1 MPVQRWRFASR
12 PHSQTALRRSFT
24 SRESVAAAK
33 DRQVRSIEVKQTSR
47 ILVAVDS
54 SRPSSAA
61 FDQALAL
68 SARSGSELVVVHAVS
83 KDWPYSWRASER
95 VSALASL
102 RERAEAQN
110 VRVLVRSQQGDAA
123 KVILLHAR
131 AHDPDLIVL
140 GSHQPVGRAR
150 LRFRSVADRVVKGAT
165 WPVLLVPAGMTSAAS
180 AFSNV
185 LYAADSPSGANRVLT
200 TAAQLASASGGR
212 LVLLH
217 VLPDPVLR
225 HRAHFA
231 VPEFGRLMLR
241 DARERLD
248 SMLKKNNVAADV
260 RVTVTDATTHDEIVR
275 VAAEEQ
281 ADIVVIG
288 STRRTSLGRRLF
300 GSTGVAV
307 SRRSARPVLIVP
319 TEHAKRAVN
328 PQDELALGW
337 AA

>member
-1 MPVQRWRFASR
+1 MALRVLLL
-12 PHSQTALRRSFT
+12 HSQTALRRSFT
-24 SRESVAAAK
+24 SRESVAAAE
-33 DRQVRSIEVKQTSR
+33 DRHIRSIDLTHTSR

-54 SRPSSAA
+54 SQPSLAA

-68 SARSGSELVVVHAVS
+68 SARFGSELVVVHAVS

-102 RERAEAQN
+102 RARAEARN

-150 LRFRSVADRVVKGAT
+150 LRFRSVADRVVNRAT
-165 WPVLLVPAGMTSAAS
+165 WPVLLVPAGMTSATS
-180 AFSNV
+180 EFRNV
-185 LYAADSPSGANRVLT
+185 LHAADSPSGSNRVLA

-241 DARERLD
+241 DARKRLD
-248 SMLKKNNVAADV
+248 SMLKENKVAADV
-260 RVTVTDATTHDEIVR
+260 RVTATDATTHAEIVR
-275 VAAEEQ
+275 VAAEER
-281 ADIVVIG
+281 ADIIVIG
-288 STRRTSLGRRLF
+288 PTRRTRLGRRLF

-319 TEHAKRAVN
+319 TEHASRAVH
-328 PQDELALGW
+328 PREELALGST
-337 AA
+337 A